1 MSRALALLA
10 LLTLPA
16 AAVPGEADKIR
27 ALAAPYV
34 DGGWVRSVVVG
45 VVDKTGAPRVYGFG
59 ELSGTD
65 KRAPDGRTV
74 FEIASVTKT
83 FTALLLAEMS
93 ERGELKFEDT
103 LEAFL
108 PAEVKLPDTDKQI
121 TLERLATHHSG
132 LPRLPHNLFP
142 APDPNDPYAAYTVG
156 KLYAFLP
163 AARVHPTEK
172 FVYSNVA
179 YGLLGHALARRAKT
193 DYEPLL
199 IDRVCKPL
207 GMNETTIKLD
217 AGLRARLAP
226 PFDADLEPDHEWDLG
241 AIPAGGALH
250 STAGDLLRYL
260 RAHLESPAGV
270 PKSLAAALGVV
281 QQPRDTADHD
291 LQICLA
297 WHRAKDGRLVHN
309 GQTGGYHSYVVL
321 DPKAGIGV
329 VVLANTAT
337 MRADAIGDG
346 ALRVARGLAP
356 AKPNLPV
363 AIALPAATLD
373 KYAGK
378 YKLPENGG
386 SLLVVRDED
395 RLLTRAPN
403 QPARRI
409 YPRTETEFFA
419 KATSAT
425 GTFEM
430 DDAGKVTALRITQD
444 GKTYRATR

>member
-1 MSRALALLA
+1 MRLLLL

-16 AAVPGEADKIR
+16 AAAVPGESDKIR

-34 DGGWVRSVVVG
+34 DGGWVKSVVIG
-45 VVDKTGAPRVYGFG
+45 IVDKAAAQRVYGFG
-59 ELSGTD
+59 ELSDSD

-83 FTALLLAEMS
+83 FTALLLAEMA
-93 ERGELKFEDT
+93 ERGDVKLDDT
-103 LEAFL
+103 LDAFL
-108 PAEVKLPDTDKQI
+108 PADVKLPKTDKPI

-142 APDPNDPYAAYTVG
+142 APNPNNPYAAYTVEN
-156 KLYAFLP
+156 LYAFLP
-163 AARVHPTEK
+163 TARVHPTEK
-172 FVYSNVA
+172 FLYSNVA

-199 IDRVCKPL
+199 IDRVCQPL
-207 GMNETTIKLD
+207 GMTETTIKLD
-217 AGLRARLAP
+217 AKLRARLAP

-250 STAGDLLRYL
+250 STTDDLLRYL
-260 RAHLESPAGV
+260 KAHLEVPADS
-270 PKSLAAALGVV
+270 PKSLAAALAAV
-281 QQPRDTADHD
+281 QQPRDRADGD
-291 LQICLA
+291 MQICLG
-297 WHRAKDGRLVHN
+297 WHRSKEGRLFHN
-309 GQTGGYHSYVVL
+309 GQTGGYHSFVAI
-321 DPKAGIGV
+321 DPGRGVGV

-337 MRADAIGDG
+337 MRADAIGSG
-346 ALRVARGLAP
+346 ALRIACGLAP

-378 YKLPENGG
+378 YKLPDNAG

-403 QPARRI
+403 QPSRRI

-425 GTFEM
+425 GTFEL
-430 DDAGKVTALRITQD
+430 DDAGKVIALRITQD
-444 GKTYRATR
+444 GKTYRAIR